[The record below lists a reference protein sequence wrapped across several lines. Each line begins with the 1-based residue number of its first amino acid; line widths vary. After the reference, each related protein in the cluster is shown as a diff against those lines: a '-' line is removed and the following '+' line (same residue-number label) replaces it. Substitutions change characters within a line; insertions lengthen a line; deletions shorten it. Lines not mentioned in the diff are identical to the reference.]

1 MDTLRIQNG
10 QTERIR
16 AFIFDN
22 DGNAVAG
29 LSSVFLKIYR
39 KSDGQF
45 YTGSAWQFGS
55 AAIVMVEEDV
65 VNKPGWYYYDFDTS
79 GLSDDIYYMEVSC
92 VSAMAGYLAAGE
104 LKVGG
109 YVDNIDVAASTIKA
123 KTDNLPADP
132 ASETGV
138 LAKESGMPTPYDVGP

>member
-1 MDTLRIQNG
+1 MDTVRIQNG

-16 AFIFDN
+16 VFIFDN
-22 DGNAVAG
+22 DGNAVTG
-29 LSSVFLKIYR
+29 LSNVFLKIYR
-39 KSDGQF
+39 KSNGQF
-45 YTGSAWQFGS
+45 YTGSAWQLNS
-55 AAIVMVEEDV
+55 ATIVMNEEDA
-65 VNKPGWYYYDFDTS
+65 VNKPGWYYYDFDTA

-92 VSAMAGYLAAGE
+92 VSAMTGYLAAGE

-109 YVDNIDVAASTIKA
+109 YVDNIDAAASAIKS